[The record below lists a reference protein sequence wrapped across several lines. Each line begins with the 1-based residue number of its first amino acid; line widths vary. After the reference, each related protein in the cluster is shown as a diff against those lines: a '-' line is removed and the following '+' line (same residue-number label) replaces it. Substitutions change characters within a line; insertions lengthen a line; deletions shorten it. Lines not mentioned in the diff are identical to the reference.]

1 VEDFGDELAESSA
14 VEGIPRY
21 QRFWLGGETL
31 GPRAF
36 ESRTITPRRYVVL
49 TDDGRIA
56 DVVGDPTG
64 IDPDDLVT
72 SGGVPVLVEVGGDRM
87 WLFQSELVFPLNEQA
102 ETVVFFDAGD
112 SLFED
117 QSLGFDTVRASVG
130 VELRFHLPIFPV
142 PLRLI
147 YGVPIREIEGDE
159 TGNFA
164 FSVGRSF

>member
-1 VEDFGDELAESSA
+1 VDGYGDDVFAVNRVEN
-14 VEGIPRY
+14 IPIN
-21 QRFWLGGETL
+21 QRFWLGGDTL
-31 GPRAF
+31 GPRGF
-36 ESRTITPRRYVVL
+36 ESRSISPRRYVSV
-49 TDDGRIA
+49 DSRGNIMG
-56 DVVGDPTG
+56 VVGN
-64 IDPDDLVT
+64 
-72 SGGVPVLVEVGGDRM
+72 PVSFPPGTLIGSNGLPVAVEVGGDRM
-87 WLFQSELVFPLNEQA
+87 WLFQSEFVFPLNEQA

-117 QSLGFDTVRASVG
+117 QSFNFDTTRASVG

-147 YGVPIREIEGDE
+147 YGVPVREIEGDE